1 MTSRK
6 KDTFYV
12 VSYRDPKDNNI
23 QTLRARTITDSNL
36 GLSFVAL
43 SDFVFK
49 EETVIIDP
57 SEEDLKDRFKDTKR
71 LHLSIY
77 TILSIEEKG
86 TSNAGISFKHD
97 KSNLVILPSDKPLVE

>member
-1 MTSRK
+1 MTQK
-6 KDTFYV
+6 KDETYYI
-12 VSYRDPKDNNI
+12 VSYRDPKDGDVK
-23 QTLRARTITDSNL
+23 TLSARTIQDSNL

-49 EETVIIDP
+49 EDTLIIDP
-57 SEEDLKDRFKDTKR
+57 SEEDLRERFEGTKR

-86 TSNAGISFKHD
+86 KTNEGLKFKKD
-97 KSNLVILPSDKPLVE
+97 KANLVVLPSDRTPTK